1 MSNPR
6 EFLNNSV
13 ISPSLLPAI
22 LGKKT
27 LWNMENT
34 KWAETK
40 GGTYSSASVVAVVSL
55 SYTPLFTGSTIYYA
69 AWINGL
75 TTWQGYIYYP
85 TAYKNGVDVSSWQY
99 FRGSGSPGSG
109 YTIVSH
115 GTQMITEFANPAVGT
130 AISFVVNIA
139 SSGNGSYPY
148 YNGHAGIVAWEVVG

>member
-75 TTWQGYIYYP
+75 TTWQGYNYYP
-85 TAYKNGVDVSSWQY
+85 TAYKNGVDVSSWAY
-99 FRGSGSPGSG
+99 FKAGGATTYPQLG
-109 YTIVSH
+109 
-115 GTQMITEFANPAVGT
+115 QNCNMITAFANPAVGT
-130 AISFVVNIA
+130 AISFAVNIV

>member
-13 ISPSLLPAI
+13 ISPSLLPDI

-69 AWINGL
+69 AWINGAC
-75 TTWQGYIYYP
+75 TMVYNYYP
-85 TAYKNGVDVSSWQY
+85 TAHK
-99 FRGSGSPGSG
+99 
-109 YTIVSH
+109 T
-115 GTQMITEFANPAVGT
+115 M
-130 AISFVVNIA
+130 A
-139 SSGNGSYPY
+139 SLKAMAMVLLALLDFTKVIPIRQTNLPCSAAPLLQS
-148 YNGHAGIVAWEVVG
+148 ALLI

>member
-13 ISPSLLPAI
+13 ISPSLLPDI

-40 GGTYSSASVVAVVSL
+40 GGAYSSASVVAVVSL

-69 AWINGL
+69 AWINGVC
-75 TTWQGYIYYP
+75 TMVYVYQP
-85 TAYKNGVDVSSWQY
+85 TAYKNGVDVSSWQKFQVTGDNGY
-99 FRGSGSPGSG
+99 YDGSQ
-109 YTIVSH
+109 
-115 GTQMITEFANPAVGT
+115 GTQMITAFANPAVGT

>member
-1 MSNPR
+1 MSNLR

-69 AWINGL
+69 ALINGL
-75 TTWQGYIYYP
+75 TTWQGYTYYP
-85 TAYKNGVDVSSWQY
+85 TAYKNGVDVSSWQKFMVTNDASY
-99 FRGSGSPGSG
+99 PNGSQ
-109 YTIVSH
+109 
-115 GTQMITEFANPAVGT
+115 GTQMITAFANPAVGT
-130 AISFVVNIA
+130 AISFAVNIA

>member
-13 ISPSLLPAI
+13 ISPSLLPDI

-69 AWINGL
+69 AWINGAC
-75 TTWQGYIYYP
+75 TMVYNYYP
-85 TAYKNGVDVSSWQY
+85 TAHKNGVDVSTWQKFQLTGDGGY
-99 FRGSGSPGSG
+99 NNGSQ
-109 YTIVSH
+109 
-115 GTQMITEFANPAVGT
+115 GTQMITAFANPAVGT
-130 AISFVVNIA
+130 AISFVVNIQ
-139 SSGNGSYPY
+139 SSGNPSYPY

>member
-1 MSNPR
+1 MSNLR

-13 ISPSLLPAI
+13 VSPSLLPDI

-69 AWINGL
+69 AWINGVCTL
-75 TTWQGYIYYP
+75 PGYIYYP
-85 TAYKNGVDVSSWQY
+85 TAYKNGVDVSSWFY
-99 FRGSGSPGSG
+99 FRVTGDNGYYDGSQ
-109 YTIVSH
+109 
-115 GTQMITEFANPAVGT
+115 GTQMITAFANPAVGT

>member
-1 MSNPR
+1 
-6 EFLNNSV
+6 
-13 ISPSLLPAI
+13 
-22 LGKKT
+22 
-27 LWNMENT
+27 MENT

-40 GGTYSSASVVAVVSL
+40 GGTYSSASVVAVASL

-75 TTWQGYIYYP
+75 TTWQGYNYYP
-85 TAYKNGVDVSSWQY
+85 SAYKNGVDVSSWVY
-99 FRGSGSPGSG
+99 FKAGGQTTYPQLG
-109 YTIVSH
+109 
-115 GTQMITEFANPAVGT
+115 QNCNMITAFANPAVGT

>member
-75 TTWQGYIYYP
+75 TTWQGYNYYP
-85 TAYKNGVDVSSWQY
+85 SAHKNGVDVSSWAY
-99 FRGSGSPGSG
+99 FKAGGQTTYPVLG
-109 YTIVSH
+109 
-115 GTQMITEFANPAVGT
+115 QNCNMITAFANPAVGT
-130 AISFVVNIA
+130 AISFAVNIV